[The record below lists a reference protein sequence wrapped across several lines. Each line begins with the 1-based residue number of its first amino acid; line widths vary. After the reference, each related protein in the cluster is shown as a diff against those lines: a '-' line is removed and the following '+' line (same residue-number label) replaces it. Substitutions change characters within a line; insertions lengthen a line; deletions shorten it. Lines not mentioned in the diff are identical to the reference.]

1 VALTLIALEDIP
13 GRKSKVKFYNSVGPN
28 PHMVRMFM
36 AEKGFDVP
44 KVDVDLRG
52 GENRREPYLKVN
64 PAGQC
69 PALELDDG
77 TVLAEITAICEYV
90 DEIKKDTP
98 SLIGDTPEERAKT
111 RMWVRR
117 IDLNIV
123 EPAANGFRFSQGLKM
138 FQDRIHCIPEA
149 AEGLKES
156 ARKKLVWLD
165 GQMGSRPFVTGDKLT
180 MADILLYVF
189 LEFMAKVGQPLDPA
203 NKNLAAWMERMK
215 ARPSAAA

>member
-1 VALTLIALEDIP
+1 
-13 GRKSKVKFYNSVGPN
+13 
-28 PHMVRMFM
+28 M
-36 AEKGFDVP
+36 AEKKGFDVP

>member
-1 VALTLIALEDIP
+1 M
-13 GRKSKVKFYNSVGPN
+13 KFYNSVGPN

-36 AEKGFDVP
+36 AEKGFDVA
-44 KVDVDLRG
+44 KVEVDLRG

-77 TVLAEITAICEYV
+77 TVLAEITAICEYI

-117 IDLNIV
+117 IDLNIL

-149 AEGLKES
+149 ADGLKES

-165 GQMGSRPFVTGDKLT
+165 GQMGSRPFITGDKLT
-180 MADILLYVF
+180 MADILLFVF

-203 NKNLAAWMERMK
+203 NKNLGAWMERMK

>member
-1 VALTLIALEDIP
+1 M
-13 GRKSKVKFYNSVGPN
+13 KFYNSVGPN

-165 GQMGSRPFVTGDKLT
+165 GQMGSRPFITGDKLT
-180 MADILLYVF
+180 MADILLFVF

-203 NKNLAAWMERMK
+203 NKNLVAWMERMK

>member
-1 VALTLIALEDIP
+1 M
-13 GRKSKVKFYNSVGPN
+13 KFYNSVGPN

-44 KVDVDLRG
+44 RVEVDLRG

-117 IDLNIV
+117 IDLNIL

-149 AEGLKES
+149 ADGLKES

-180 MADILLYVF
+180 MADILLFVF